1 MRGGKAAEN
10 AKNNGAFFSR
20 SLQVLFVVLAVLSTA
35 SRFHVARGRSMACN
49 PEVLKHVPLF
59 ASLDEDETAVL
70 AAQVRL
76 KTFAPRQRI
85 YKIGDS
91 NGQAYVV
98 VSGRVRVSTVDQE
111 QQEVVVDEPSH
122 GEFFGFASMLEQ
134 TPHQTDA
141 IAIDEAVCLEVDQ
154 KDIAVLLE
162 RKPLAGMD
170 MLRVLGRQFH
180 ASQQLVRLRANRHP
194 NEVIEKDATFGE
206 RIADMV
212 AGFGGS
218 WIFIIA
224 FSIAL
229 AVYMTADAKLGSRA
243 WDPYPYILL
252 NLFLNMLAALQ
263 APIIMMSQNR
273 QDTKDRLRGEL
284 DYDVNRRAE
293 AEIQGL
299 ARKLNLLGEKIGDV
313 EEMVREKLA
322 RE

>member
-1 MRGGKAAEN
+1 
-10 AKNNGAFFSR
+10 
-20 SLQVLFVVLAVLSTA
+20 
-35 SRFHVARGRSMACN
+35 MACN

-59 ASLDEDETAVL
+59 ALLDDDEVAVL
-70 AAQVRL
+70 AGQVEV

-98 VSGRVRVSTVDQE
+98 VSGRVRVSTIDQE
-111 QQEVVVDEPSH
+111 HQEVVVDEPTH

-134 TPHQTDA
+134 TPHQTEA
-141 IAIDEAVCLEVDQ
+141 AAIDEAVCVEVDR
-154 KDIAVLLE
+154 KDIAVLLQ

-170 MLRVLGRQFH
+170 MLTVLGRQFH

-206 RIADMV
+206 RIADVV

-218 WIFIIA
+218 WTFIISA
-224 FSIAL
+224 IVGL
-229 AVYMTADAKLGSRA
+229 TAYVTVDLLMGHRA
-243 WDPYPYILL
+243 WDPYPFILL
-252 NLFLNMLAALQ
+252 NLFLSMLAAIQ
-263 APIIMMSQNR
+263 APVIMMSQNR

-284 DYDVNRRAE
+284 DFDVNRRAE

-299 ARKLNLLGEKIGDV
+299 ARKLNLMGEKLGDV
-313 EEMVREKLA
+313 EELLRA
-322 RE
+322 RG

>member
-1 MRGGKAAEN
+1 
-10 AKNNGAFFSR
+10 
-20 SLQVLFVVLAVLSTA
+20 
-35 SRFHVARGRSMACN
+35 MACN

-59 ASLDEDETAVL
+59 ALLDEEETGVL
-70 AAQVRL
+70 AGQVRL

-91 NGQAYVV
+91 GGQAYVV
-98 VSGRVRVSTVDQE
+98 VSGRVRVATVDQD

-134 TPHQTDA
+134 TPHQTEA
-141 IAIDEAVCLEVDQ
+141 VAIDEAVCLEVDQ
-154 KDIAVLLE
+154 KDIAVLLQ

-194 NEVIEKDATFGE
+194 NDVIEKDATFGE
-206 RIADMV
+206 RIADIV

-218 WIFIIA
+218 WTFIIL
-224 FSIAL
+224 FGIAL
-229 AVYMTADAKLGSRA
+229 AIYMTADAKLGGRA

-252 NLFLNMLAALQ
+252 NLFLNVLAALQ

-313 EEMVREKLA
+313 EDMVREGLA
-322 RE
+322 RR

>member
-1 MRGGKAAEN
+1 
-10 AKNNGAFFSR
+10 
-20 SLQVLFVVLAVLSTA
+20 
-35 SRFHVARGRSMACN
+35 MACN

-59 ASLDEDETAVL
+59 ALLDEEETAVL
-70 AAQVRL
+70 AGQVRL

-91 NGQAYVV
+91 SGQAYVV
-98 VSGRVRVSTVDQE
+98 VSGRVRVATVDQD

-134 TPHQTDA
+134 TPHQTEA
-141 IAIDEAVCLEVDQ
+141 VAIDEAVCLEVDQ
-154 KDIAVLLE
+154 KDIAVLLQ

-180 ASQQLVRLRANRHP
+180 ASQQLVRLRASRHP
-194 NEVIEKDATFGE
+194 NDVIEKDATFGE
-206 RIADMV
+206 RIADLV

-218 WIFIIA
+218 WTFIIL
-224 FSIAL
+224 FSIVL
-229 AVYMTADAKLGSRA
+229 AIYMTLDAAFGSKA

-293 AEIQGL
+293 VEIQGL

-313 EEMVREKLA
+313 EEMLRERLA
-322 RE
+322 RG